1 MKKISR
7 RAFLS
12 VMAAAG
18 AAAALTACGGS
29 SGSSTAA
36 SGSASVGGSQP
47 GGHKLTAYAW
57 DIHSVPD
64 HDVPTELPQLP
75 QRPDAGSAH

>member
-12 VMAAAG
+12 VVAAAG
-18 AAAALTACGGS
+18 AAAALTACGGG
-29 SGSSTAA
+29 SGSSTAS
-36 SGSASVGGSQP
+36 SGGASVEASQP

-57 DIHSVPD
+57 D
-64 HDVPTELPQLP
+64 TAECPQVCD
-75 QRPDAGSAH
+75 QAA